1 MFTWLIIYCK
11 ASFIPPF
18 NSTLLLPFPDNF
30 ALFSI
35 MPSYSEIV
43 ARKATAADRQ
53 SAILSRAVAR
63 KERIAAATVKVGVP
77 VPTKTQQR
85 FVVRKATPPS
95 AANTEVPASGYK
107 PPKFF
112 TRGRRSQIPTL
123 GGKVFVPAKPAPK
136 YLRPILL
143 PSLFPAMRQPWF
155 QHRDWCPCAGKPRYY
170 VQPGQLCRAH
180 EHVVLSHLLYNRSH
194 SRKHVKSWIP
204 ANLPIERRDQWAP
217 VKVLKL
223 KTVRFTADTKA
234 T

>member
-1 MFTWLIIYCK
+1 
-11 ASFIPPF
+11 
-18 NSTLLLPFPDNF
+18 
-30 ALFSI
+30 
-35 MPSYSEIV
+35 MPSHIERV
-43 ARKATAADRQ
+43 ARIATTADRQ
-53 SAILSRAVAR
+53 SAIFSRATAR
-63 KERIAAATVKVGVP
+63 KERIAAATAKVGVP

-85 FVVRKATPPS
+85 FSGP
-95 AANTEVPASGYK
+95 EVPASGYK

-123 GGKVFVPAKPAPK
+123 GGKVFVPAKPAPI

-155 QHRDWCPCAGKPRYY
+155 QHRNWCPCAGKPRYY
-170 VQPGQLCRAH
+170 VQPKQLCRAH

-204 ANLPIERRDQWAP
+204 AKLPIERRDQWVP

-223 KTVRFTADTKA
+223 KTVHFTADTKA

>member
-30 ALFSI
+30 ALLSI
-35 MPSYSEIV
+35 MPSYSERV

-63 KERIAAATVKVGVP
+63 KERIAATTVKVGVP